1 MLRSRRSY
9 KVTTING
16 FERGDSMVKAYVF
29 ITTSDE
35 DQTMEKVRAIPGVK
49 EAHIVYG
56 TYNILLIVEAK
67 TSRELKELITKA
79 IRHIDGI
86 LNTMTTIVL

>member
-1 MLRSRRSY
+1 MIR
-9 KVTTING
+9 
-16 FERGDSMVKAYVF
+16 AYVF

-35 DQTMEKVRAIPGVK
+35 DQTMEKVRQMPGVK

-56 TYNILLIVEAK
+56 TYNILLIVEAEN
-67 TSRELKELITKA
+67 SSELKNLITKA

-86 LNTMTTIVL
+86 VNTMTTIAL